1 MRIARILH
9 HWAEGRD
16 KKCQAPEEEL
26 KDIKKSK
33 PKGKGIM
40 QEPKDEFNLEE
51 FDLSPRTS
59 RMSSSP
65 MMMTE
70 EEKEV
75 PRAGTKTKTPL
86 TLPPD
91 RISR

>member
-16 KKCQAPEEEL
+16 KKCQVPEEEL

-40 QEPKDEFNLEE
+40 QEPKDEFNL
-51 FDLSPRTS
+51 
-59 RMSSSP
+59 
-65 MMMTE
+65 
-70 EEKEV
+70 
-75 PRAGTKTKTPL
+75 
-86 TLPPD
+86 
-91 RISR
+91 

>member
-1 MRIARILH
+1 
-9 HWAEGRD
+9 
-16 KKCQAPEEEL
+16 
-26 KDIKKSK
+26 
-33 PKGKGIM
+33 M